1 MISSILSSYNLTRQS
16 ALAALSYVAIVLTLC
31 FTALF
36 SILSTIE
43 QYRARDAS
51 LEALSRLRERSSLSS
66 RASDGTATWL
76 RGTPFLQGQTV
87 TLASAALLQHLT
99 NTITKSGGSVVSTE
113 IETQSAQLKDGY
125 IRANAVCELDQSN
138 LQKLLHHIESDV
150 PFLFM
155 DQLVIQPA
163 TGATEEGRMR
173 VLLGVS
179 GMWLAQK

>member
-1 MISSILSSYNLTRQS
+1 MIGRFLSNYNLTRQS
-16 ALAALSYVAIVLTLC
+16 AVAAMSYVAIVLALC
-31 FTALF
+31 FTTLF
-36 SILSTIE
+36 SIMNTIE

-51 LEALSRLRERSSLSS
+51 LEALNRLRERSSLSS
-66 RASDGTATWL
+66 RAPDGTETWS

-99 NTITKSGGSVVSTE
+99 NAITRSGGSIVSTE
-113 IETQSAQLKDGY
+113 IEPQGAQPKDGY

-138 LQKLLHHIESDV
+138 LQKLLHHIESEV

-163 TGATEEGRMR
+163 AGATEEGRMR